1 MKESLIMDKHN
12 NDRNFIR
19 NFDLFKITKGTEA
32 DLRRYA
38 QGLLNTAM
46 KSAEKMLG
54 VTKGEFCYE

>member
-1 MKESLIMDKHN
+1 MDKHN